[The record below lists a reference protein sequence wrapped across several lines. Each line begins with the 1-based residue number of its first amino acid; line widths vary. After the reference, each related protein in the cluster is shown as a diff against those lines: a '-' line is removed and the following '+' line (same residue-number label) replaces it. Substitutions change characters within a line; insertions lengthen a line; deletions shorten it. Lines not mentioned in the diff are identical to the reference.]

1 MGNDIVLHMSFHMAH
16 DMALHIIN
24 ITIDRIIIRV
34 TTIYLKE

>member
-1 MGNDIVLHMSFHMAH
+1 MRNDMILHMSFHMAH

-34 TTIYLKE
+34 ITIYLKE